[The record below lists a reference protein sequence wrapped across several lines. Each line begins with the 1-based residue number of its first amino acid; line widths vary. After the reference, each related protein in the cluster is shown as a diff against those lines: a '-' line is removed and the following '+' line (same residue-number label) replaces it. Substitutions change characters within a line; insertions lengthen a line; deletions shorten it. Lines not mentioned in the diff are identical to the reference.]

1 MVVSALRIDVL
12 VDLKR
17 GIWMMYR
24 VRVEIAWCAGVV
36 VRLANLVIVSWK
48 SSCKVELAN
57 KTGEEKGEV
66 VVVANLVVPQ
76 IAKKNNSSKFA
87 KSFSRFEL
95 FEIECNLHGGAVALS
110 SVMAATDSVAVMDLP
125 VEPQSLKK
133 LSFKSLKRALD
144 LFSPM
149 HGHHPPSD
157 LESKRVRVNYKLQA
171 EYGSVANLSGQQAVK
186 QNKAQE
192 KGVQG
197 SMSTALVP
205 LGGQEIK
212 ASRNDGNQGAVIPAP
227 TMLPKGP
234 EIGTASRNTGVLVSA
249 TDRYNSTSA
258 LMERI
263 PSRWPRPSWHPPWK
277 NYRVISGHLG
287 WVRSIAFDPSN
298 TWFCTGSADRTI
310 KRVPS
315 IIVRCYID
323 FLKHVR
329 FCVDF
334 PEADKMIWD
343 VASGRLKLTLT
354 GHIEQIRGL
363 AVSQK
368 HTYLFSAGDDKQVK
382 CWDLEQNKVIRSYHG
397 HLSGV
402 YCLALHPTIDVLLT
416 GGRDSVCRVWDIRS
430 KAMVMALS
438 GHDNTVCSV
447 FARPTDPQV
456 VTGSH
461 DSTIKF
467 WDLVAGKTMTTLTH
481 HKKSVRAMAL
491 HPKERSFASASA
503 DNIKKF
509 NLPKGEFLHN
519 MLSQQKT
526 IINSMAVNEDG
537 ILATAGDN
545 GSLWFWDWK
554 SGHNFQQA
562 QTIVQPGSLDSE
574 ACIYALS
581 YDNSGSRLVTC
592 EADKT
597 IKMWKE
603 DTSATPETHPINF
616 KPPKEFRRY

>member
-1 MVVSALRIDVL
+1 M
-12 VDLKR
+12 
-17 GIWMMYR
+17 
-24 VRVEIAWCAGVV
+24 
-36 VRLANLVIVSWK
+36 
-48 SSCKVELAN
+48 
-57 KTGEEKGEV
+57 
-66 VVVANLVVPQ
+66 P
-76 IAKKNNSSKFA
+76 
-87 KSFSRFEL
+87 
-95 FEIECNLHGGAVALS
+95 GA
-110 SVMAATDSVAVMDLP
+110 MAAPAAMEP

-133 LSFKSLKRALD
+133 LSLKSLKRALD
-144 LFSPM
+144 LFSPT
-149 HGHHPPSD
+149 HGHSTPPD
-157 LESKRVRVNYKLQA
+157 PESKKIRISYKVHA
-171 EYGSVANLSGQQAVK
+171 EYGSVMDLSIEQA
-186 QNKAQE
+186 QAHGGAGAQD
-192 KGVQG
+192 KGDQV
-197 SMSTALVP
+197 STSTALALP
-205 LGGQEIK
+205 GSQDSRDSQEEGSQSAIV
-212 ASRNDGNQGAVIPAP
+212 SAP
-227 TMLPKGP
+227 TMQPKGP
-234 EIGTASRNTGVLVSA
+234 EPAIPSRSAGAVVSVPGSSE
-249 TDRYNSTSA
+249 RYQSTSA

-263 PSRWPRPSWHPPWK
+263 PSRWPRPTWHPPWK

-310 KRVPS
+310 K
-315 IIVRCYID
+315 
-323 FLKHVR
+323 
-329 FCVDF
+329 
-334 PEADKMIWD
+334 IWD
-343 VASGRLKLTLT
+343 VASGKLKLTLT

-363 AVSQK
+363 AVSQR

-402 YCLALHPTIDVLLT
+402 YCLALHPSLDILLT
-416 GGRDSVCRVWDIRS
+416 GGRDSVCRVWDIRT
-430 KAMVMALS
+430 KAMIFALS

-461 DSTIKF
+461 DTTIKF
-467 WDLVAGKTMTTLTH
+467 WDLAAGKSMSTLTH

-491 HPKERSFASASA
+491 HPKEQSFTSASA

-509 NLPKGEFLHN
+509 SLPRGEFLHN

-537 ILATAGDN
+537 VLATAGDN
-545 GSLWFWDWK
+545 GSLWLWDWK

-581 YDNSGSRLVTC
+581 YDLSGSRLVTC

-603 DTSATPETHPINF
+603 DPTATPETHPLNF

>member
-1 MVVSALRIDVL
+1 M
-12 VDLKR
+12 
-17 GIWMMYR
+17 
-24 VRVEIAWCAGVV
+24 
-36 VRLANLVIVSWK
+36 
-48 SSCKVELAN
+48 
-57 KTGEEKGEV
+57 EV
-66 VVVANLVVPQ
+66 
-76 IAKKNNSSKFA
+76 
-87 KSFSRFEL
+87 
-95 FEIECNLHGGAVALS
+95 
-110 SVMAATDSVAVMDLP
+110 

-133 LSFKSLKRALD
+133 LTFKSLKRALD
-144 LFSPM
+144 FFSPV
-149 HGHHPPSD
+149 HGEFPSPD
-157 LESKRVRVNYKLQA
+157 PESKKIRMSHKIDVEFGGIKGTAAHLSAEATRQDQA
-171 EYGSVANLSGQQAVK
+171 PPASAPPNVLGLPGPENAHRTENSLAVGPAIQPNNINDVGPGK
-186 QNKAQE
+186 
-192 KGVQG
+192 
-197 SMSTALVP
+197 ST
-205 LGGQEIK
+205 
-212 ASRNDGNQGAVIPAP
+212 AVIPNS
-227 TMLPKGP
+227 LP
-234 EIGTASRNTGVLVSA
+234 ERNL
-249 TDRYNSTSA
+249 STSA

-263 PSRWPRPSWHPPWK
+263 PSKWPRPVWHPPWK

-310 KRVPS
+310 K
-315 IIVRCYID
+315 
-323 FLKHVR
+323 
-329 FCVDF
+329 
-334 PEADKMIWD
+334 IWD
-343 VASGRLKLTLT
+343 IGSGRLKLTLT

-363 AVSQK
+363 AVSSK
-368 HTYLFSAGDDKQVK
+368 HTYMFSAGDDKMVK

-402 YCLALHPTIDVLLT
+402 YCLALHPTIDILLT

-430 KAMVMALS
+430 KMQIHALS

-447 FARPTDPQV
+447 FTRPTDPQV

-461 DSTIKF
+461 DTTIKF
-467 WDLVAGKTMTTLTH
+467 WDLRYGKTMVTLTH

-491 HPKERSFASASA
+491 HPKEHAFASASA

-509 NLPKGEFLHN
+509 GLPKGEFMHN

-537 ILATAGDN
+537 VLATAGDN

-574 ACIYALS
+574 AGIYALS
-581 YDNSGSRLVTC
+581 YDITGTRLVTC

-603 DTSATPETHPINF
+603 DENATPETHPLSF
-616 KPPKEFRRY
+616 KPPKEIRRF